1 MAELFGFRLTKVKEQ
16 EKEQTFTAPDPQD
29 GTIDVAGGGFWG
41 QVLDTDG
48 RERTDVDLI
57 KRYRD
62 IAQQPECDAAVE
74 DIVNESIV
82 ANENDQAVS
91 IILDGLPYPDKIKR
105 KIRNEFNEVLRLLDF
120 GSKGHDIFRRW
131 YVDGRVY
138 YHKVIDINDPRKGI
152 SELRWIDSMKIRKVR
167 ELDKKVYP
175 KTGIDMV
182 KKITEYYIYNDKGLS
197 MASAGSPT
205 AEGIKIAKDSI
216 VYVPSGV
223 VDGNNGR
230 VLSYLHKAIKPVNQ
244 LRMIEDSLVIYRV
257 SRAPE
262 RRIFYIDVGNLPKV
276 KAEQY
281 LKDVMNRYRNKLV
294 YDASTGEIR
303 DDRNHM
309 SMLEDFWLPRREG
322 GRGTE
327 ITTLAGG
334 QNLGEIEDILYF
346 QRKLYRSLNVP
357 ISRLESESGFNLGRS
372 TENTR
377 DELKFTKFV
386 QRIRKKFVPLF
397 TDLLCTQLLLKGVIA
412 EEDWVSI
419 KEHLQYDFLMDG
431 HFTELKEAEL
441 LQERLNTMDTI
452 QSYMGTF
459 FSKQFV
465 WEKVLRMN
473 DGDIAKMRDQIKKE
487 QEMDV
492 DDGGID
498 MPDGGDGIT
507 RYPQDGDGKVVPPEA
522 MPDYEDPAYDG
533 EPDDK
538 KDTKLGPDD
547 DEVDDQEIDSDFI
560 LKKKGKKK

>member
-1 MAELFGFRLTKVKEQ
+1 
-16 EKEQTFTAPDPQD
+16 
-29 GTIDVAGGGFWG
+29 
-41 QVLDTDG
+41 
-48 RERTDVDLI
+48 
-57 KRYRD
+57 
-62 IAQQPECDAAVE
+62 
-74 DIVNESIV
+74 
-82 ANENDQAVS
+82 
-91 IILDGLPYPDKIKR
+91 
-105 KIRNEFNEVLRLLDF
+105 
-120 GSKGHDIFRRW
+120 
-131 YVDGRVY
+131 
-138 YHKVIDINDPRKGI
+138 
-152 SELRWIDSMKIRKVR
+152 
-167 ELDKKVYP
+167 
-175 KTGIDMV
+175 
-182 KKITEYYIYNDKGLS
+182 
-197 MASAGSPT
+197 
-205 AEGIKIAKDSI
+205 
-216 VYVPSGV
+216 
-223 VDGNNGR
+223 
-230 VLSYLHKAIKPVNQ
+230 
-244 LRMIEDSLVIYRV
+244 MIEDSLVIYRV

-372 TENTR
+372 TEITR

-498 MPDGGDGIT
+498 MPDRGDGIT